1 MNKLI
6 AQSHSEISMVKSKS
20 TSFLNAVKWAY
31 SANWGEK
38 AFSSLFTF
46 FLAALLGPR
55 DFGVI
60 SLAMIYIAFVQML
73 LNQGIVA
80 ALIQRKDLDDHHLN
94 TVFWTNLGISF
105 SLAFLS
111 IGLCGWWARANHL
124 PELASIIATLS
135 ICIPI
140 EGLTL
145 VQLAILQR
153 ELDFKSLAI
162 RTNASVLLGGAVGLV
177 MAFTKFGVWALVG
190 QQIVRDVAA
199 LGLLWCMSSWRPK
212 LEFHWSR
219 LRGLLRFS
227 FSNFAAQLA
236 IFFEGQSGAVLMGL
250 LFGPVAV
257 GLYRLAERLVSA
269 VSTITTTSIQSVSLP
284 EFSRLQDK
292 PEELSKSVLT
302 CVRLAAVVTLPA
314 MAGMLAV
321 SGNLVATLGTKW
333 LASVGVLRILTVL
346 GMFLM
351 FSIFTGPLLQALS
364 KPERLALLEWVR
376 ALTSIV
382 LLLVAALLV
391 RNAEVG
397 VQIIGIASARFV
409 MGAILV
415 TPVYLY
421 LLMRLGRVSLSDLL
435 GAIAPSA
442 FAAVAVLGS
451 VYSFNLVYTLPERI
465 PALALAIRVVVGGSA
480 GTAVL
485 LLLDGALRTSIVSM
499 FRRRFS
505 TRSFSSGLA

>member
-1 MNKLI
+1 
-6 AQSHSEISMVKSKS
+6 MVKAKS
-20 TSFLNAVKWAY
+20 ISFLNAVKWAY

-46 FLAALLGPR
+46 VLAALLGPR

-73 LNQGIVA
+73 LSQGIVA

-94 TVFWTNLGISF
+94 TVFWTNLGISV
-105 SLAFLS
+105 SLALLS
-111 IGLCGWWARANHL
+111 ITLAGWWARANHL
-124 PELASIIATLS
+124 PELSSIIAALS
-135 ICIPI
+135 VCIPI
-140 EGLTL
+140 EGLAL

-153 ELDFKSLAI
+153 EMDFKSLAI
-162 RTNASVLLGGAVGLV
+162 RTNASVLLGGVVGLG
-177 MAFTKFGVWALVG
+177 MAFTGFGVWALVG

-199 LGLLWCMSSWRPK
+199 LVLLWWMSNWRPR

-236 IFFEGQSGAVLMGL
+236 IFFEGQSGAVLMGI

-257 GLYRLAERLVSA
+257 GLYRLAERLVSS
-269 VSTITTTSIQSVSLP
+269 VSAITTTSIQSVSLP

-292 PEELSKSVLT
+292 PEQLSSSVLT
-302 CVRLAAVVTLPA
+302 CVRLAAIVTLPA

-333 LASVGVLRILTVL
+333 LASVGVLRILSLL
-346 GMFLM
+346 GMFMM

-364 KPERLALLEWVR
+364 KPHRLALLEWVR
-376 ALTSIV
+376 ALISIGLLFV
-382 LLLVAALLV
+382 AGLLVK
-391 RNAEVG
+391 NADVG
-397 VQIIGIASARFV
+397 VQITAIALARFA
-409 MGAILV
+409 MGAVLV

-421 LLMRLGRVSLSDLL
+421 LLMRLGRVSFGELVT
-435 GAIAPSA
+435 AIAPSGL
-442 FAAVAVLGS
+442 AAIAVLAS
-451 VYSFNLVYTLPERI
+451 VYSFNLVYTLPERT
-465 PALALAIRVVVGGSA
+465 PALALAIRVVLGGSA
-480 GTAVL
+480 GAAVL
-485 LLLDGALRTSIVSM
+485 LALDSALRTAIVSM
-499 FRRRFS
+499 LRRRLGARALS
-505 TRSFSSGLA
+505 KGIA